1 MNLKPYLD
9 YFKYVC
15 EHKKNV
21 FIECMKDGLFLR
33 AFTHD
38 LSKFRPSEF
47 IPYARYFYI
56 DKKRYQEAFDKAWE
70 LHYKRNKHHPEYA
83 KTVLI
88 CIPGSKPYERY
99 EDMALNDIREMI
111 CDLKAMS
118 RKFGGS
124 AQEYYLKNYHEFDMS
139 LGTRRTLDYLL
150 GLSGTLYIPTGCKR
164 NIPGSCLLEIVNDA
178 SDKDGFNTSM
188 KSVVKRYPE
197 LDIYELVK
205 KPEAVN

>member
-21 FIECMKDGLFLR
+21 FIECMKEGLFLR

-56 DKKRYQEAFDKAWE
+56 DKKLYREAFDKAWE
-70 LHYKRNKHHPEYA
+70 LHYQRNKHHPEYA
-83 KTVLI
+83 RTVLI

-99 EDMALNDIREMI
+99 EDMEYNDIREMI

-124 AQEYYLKNYHEFDMS
+124 AQEYYLKNYHNFGLSMS
-139 LGTRRTLDYLL
+139 TRRTLDYLL
-150 GLSGTLYIPTGCKR
+150 GLSGALYIPVGYR
-164 NIPGSCLLEIVNDA
+164 RSVPGSCLSEIASSV
-178 SDKDGFNTSM
+178 SDKEEFNTSM
-188 KSVVKRYPE
+188 KSVVEKYPK
-197 LDIYELVK
+197 LDIYELVR
-205 KPEAVN
+205 KPGAVI